1 MLRCSPAWASL
12 EGRGRAF
19 GACGHPSRRHAAH
32 GSSESDSI
40 LPALALRFEAP
51 CETSG
56 EESDAGDQEPSF
68 GAGDGCLV
76 VLGEAAVASEPSVS
90 AFDDPAFA
98 LRLECSGLL

>member
-1 MLRCSPAWASL
+1 MLRSAAASRASRSTRALAPAF
-12 EGRGRAF
+12 RAIF
-19 GACGHPSRRHAAH
+19 RDARFA

-98 LRLECSGLL
+98 LRLECSDLL